1 MSPGLIDVSFLCVN
15 HSQDTSR
22 LIGCCRQVG
31 VVSEQPVQIGMNWKL
46 TTFDR
51 LNPMILSSKFISE
64 YVVSLNQASTPNSC
78 FILL

>member
-22 LIGCCRQVG
+22 LIGCCRQIG
-31 VVSEQPVQIGMNWKL
+31 VVSEQHAQIGMNWKL
-46 TTFDR
+46 TAFDR
-51 LNPMILSSKFISE
+51 SNPMIFSSKFIFE
-64 YVVSLNQASTPNSC
+64 FVVSLNQALIPNSC